1 MPSLGKKKSIFGGRG
16 WSILFSY
23 LFRYKKEATF
33 IFILSIVSAIG
44 NGVVPYLVGNFFDAL
59 IEPSSV
65 LLLSQLVPT
74 WALFLGGWL
83 LVQLIAN
90 AVDWLYEVEEKKVGT
105 QLEADFLVE
114 STNRLL
120 LFPMSFHKTRR
131 MGSTWGRMMSARSG
145 LTDITMQVV
154 LRLAPQVLSVI
165 IGMAIV
171 FSIEWRLGLVMISG
185 VAIYLLL
192 LIRIVPP
199 IVELQKQ
206 SYKKWDQA
214 YDVAYEALSLISN
227 VKQATSE
234 EYEKKRITKKFGV
247 EVVESWLKVERI
259 WSSIGFSR
267 RFIIIGTQ
275 FVVFVVSVWF
285 IQSGDLT
292 IGQLISLNAY
302 AGFIFGPFVALAMNW
317 QVIQKGLVA
326 IERADR
332 ILKNKVESHFDNEK
346 VKPKEIRGDVAFKD
360 VVFSYKK
367 GKEPILRG
375 VTFHADHGEIV
386 ALVGESGVG
395 KSTAMELLSGYYFP
409 QKGSVMVDGYSTRR
423 IDLTTLRESVAVV
436 AQEVA
441 LFNESVRNN
450 IRYGTFKATDAEV
463 EKAAK
468 EAHAHEFISA
478 FQNGY
483 DQKVGERGIKLSV
496 GQKQRIG
503 IARAIL
509 RKPKILILDE
519 PTSALDAKTEK
530 LITESLE
537 KLMQGRTTFIIAHRL
552 STVRKADRILVFKK
566 GQIIEQGTHDAL
578 LKIPNGE
585 YRRLYEFQIGLH

>member
-1 MPSLGKKKSIFGGRG
+1 M
-16 WSILFSY
+16 
-23 LFRYKKEATF
+23 
-33 IFILSIVSAIG
+33 
-44 NGVVPYLVGNFFDAL
+44 
-59 IEPSSV
+59 
-65 LLLSQLVPT
+65 
-74 WALFLGGWL
+74 
-83 LVQLIAN
+83 QLIAN

-131 MGSTWGRMMSARSG
+131 MGSTWGRMMGARSG

-154 LRLAPQVLSVI
+154 LRLAPQVLSVM
-165 IGMAIV
+165 IGIGIV
-171 FSIEWRLGLVMISG
+171 FSLEWRLGLVMISG
-185 VAIYLLL
+185 VALYLLL
-192 LIRIVPP
+192 MLRVVPP

-206 SYKKWDQA
+206 SNKKWEQA
-214 YDVAYEALSLISN
+214 YDVAYEALSLVSN
-227 VKQATSE
+227 IKQSTSE
-234 EYEKKRITKKFGV
+234 EYEKKRITRKFGV

-267 RFIIIGTQ
+267 RFIIVSTQ
-275 FVVFVVSVWF
+275 FVVFVTSVWL
-285 IQSGDLT
+285 IQQGELT
-292 IGQLISLNAY
+292 IGELISLNAY
-302 AGFIFGPFVALAMNW
+302 AAYIFGPFVAIAMNW
-317 QVIQKGLVA
+317 QVIQRGLVA

-332 ILKNKVESHFDNEK
+332 ILKNKVEPHFEGERAS
-346 VKPKEIRGDVAFKD
+346 PKEILGNVTFKD
-360 VVFSYKK
+360 VIFTYKK
-367 GKEPILRG
+367 GKSPILNG
-375 VTFHADHGEIV
+375 VSFHADRGEVV

-409 QKGSVMVDGYSTRR
+409 QKGSVIVDGHSTRR
-423 IDLTTLRESVAVV
+423 MDLNKLRESVAVV

-441 LFNESVRNN
+441 LFNENVRNN

-478 FQNGY
+478 FPNGY

-537 KLMQGRTTFIIAHRL
+537 RLMQGRTTFIIAHRL

-566 GQIIEQGTHDAL
+566 GKVVEQGRHEEL

-585 YRRLYEFQIGLH
+585 YRRLYEFQVGLH